1 MELILKKWPQK
12 KLKIEGTW
20 YVFCKVYKTV
30 KNVFLE
36 EKLMFMDEKIA
47 SQIKDIIHKLEFDIL
62 P

>member
-20 YVFCKVYKTV
+20 YVNCKVYKTV